1 MSHKKVRGC
10 IIAIAIPVVLIL
22 ILFAGIKWRIS
33 YAKTEILT
41 SSSDNGSYH
50 LIVYMIGEPDW
61 PFGAT
66 HCRFD
71 LFNDNRK
78 ITEYSFSIMNDG
90 GNVHE
95 GNFHITWNTDH
106 VTVLVSGSE
115 QSDEIYELN
124 YDGTVE

>member
-10 IIAIAIPVVLIL
+10 IIAIAIPGVCDLSICWNKVEDQLC
-22 ILFAGIKWRIS
+22 KNRN
-33 YAKTEILT
+33 TDT
-41 SSSDNGSYH
+41 SSDNGSYH

-71 LFNDNRK
+71 LFNDDRK